1 MPFSAACCCLKAT
14 TESYCSTPYLTH
26 CILLMPQCNTVSSV
40 QIIPLIWNPG
50 TLLLLTCVVPQTIV
64 LHTAYYCFFVILD
77 GHIYKHLLK
86 PFRHCTCMQYISM
99 HECNTD
105 YSSDW
110 EAIPLRTCS
119 PTNTCTAYCLQSWI
133 SPVLHSSIFFL
144 PIPHC
149 NTAGPVQIIS
159 LNWTSR
165 SYCYWLAV
173 PQRLALFFC
182 FTCKRPDFSHL
193 TLVTVTCFLHDK
205 LHDSTS

>member
-64 LHTAYYCFFVILD
+64 LHTAYYCFFVTLD

-99 HECNTD
+99 HERNTD

-133 SPVLHSSIFFL
+133 SPVLHSSIFFCQYRIAIRQVQYKL
-144 PIPHC
+144 YHWIELQEATVTDLQSHKDLHC
-149 NTAGPVQIIS
+149 
-159 LNWTSR
+159 
-165 SYCYWLAV
+165 
-173 PQRLALFFC
+173 FFC